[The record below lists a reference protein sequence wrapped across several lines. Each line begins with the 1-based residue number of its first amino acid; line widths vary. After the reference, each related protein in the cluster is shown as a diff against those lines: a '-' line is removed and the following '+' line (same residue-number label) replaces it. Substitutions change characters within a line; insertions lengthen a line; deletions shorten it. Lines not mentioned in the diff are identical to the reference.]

1 MRTRSQAST
10 GRVLAAGGAVAVA
23 TGLSWRHLAGRR
35 SHGSWSPPGGRLIDG
50 PLAGRVV
57 GEGPPSMLLLHG
69 MFSAGRYWG
78 ARFDELATTGSLVVP
93 DLLGFG
99 RSPRPPSGYT
109 ADAHADAVADTL
121 RRLGATR
128 SVVVGAHS
136 VGSIVALRLA
146 LRHPHLVAA
155 IVAFAPP
162 IYETPEAGRA
172 QIASVDHLA
181 RLFLANAQLGE
192 RVCALMC
199 RHRHIA
205 ALAVRAAEPSLPSAL
220 AHDRVEH
227 SWSSY
232 ADTLSN
238 LVLAAEAPDWL
249 AQIGVPV
256 HLVAGSSD
264 EAVDIDWLRQ
274 LEQHHRHVTLDVI
287 DGAAHDL
294 PLSHSGTCLELLRGA
309 RGADEAASSPL
320 SDEEER

>member
-10 GRVLAAGGAVAVA
+10 GRVLAAGGAAAA
-23 TGLSWRHLAGRR
+23 TGLSWRHLTARR
-35 SHGSWSPPGGRLIDG
+35 SRRSWSPPGGRLANG

-69 MFSAGRYWG
+69 MFNAGRYWG
-78 ARFDELATTGSLVVP
+78 ARYDELATPGSLVVP

-109 ADAHADAVADTL
+109 ADAHADTVADTL

-128 SVVVGAHS
+128 PVVVGAHS

-146 LRHPHLVAA
+146 VRHPDLVAT
-155 IVAFAPP
+155 IVAIAPP
-162 IYETPEAGRA
+162 IYETPEAARA
-172 QIASVDHLA
+172 QIASVDPLA

-199 RHRHIA
+199 RHRQIA
-205 ALAVRAAEPSLPSAL
+205 ALAVRAAEPRLPPAL

-232 ADTLSN
+232 AETLSN

-249 AQIGVPV
+249 ARIGVPV
-256 HLVAGSSD
+256 HLVAGGND
-264 EAVDIDWLRQ
+264 QAVDIDWLRQ

-287 DGAAHDL
+287 DRAAHDL
-294 PLSHSGTCLELLRGA
+294 PLSHADTCLELLRGTRRA
-309 RGADEAASSPL
+309 AITAGVRVADERDP
-320 SDEEER
+320 